1 MLSERQLETLLKL
14 YQDRMQAVT
23 DEYLRLMGEHL
34 RDMGSLSPTDVHR
47 LKELRRV
54 GTNVKRMKR
63 EIAKAANIS
72 VKDLEKTFRAVAE
85 SDEQFAAQ
93 WFAEAYAAPVKGAAQ
108 ASKPIERILKAQLRV
123 TAQAFKNLSQ
133 TTILSESYR
142 SAVDVAVQTVQAG
155 AVDYRSAIRAAM
167 KKAAVDGLRVKYPS
181 GASRRLDTA
190 VRQNVLDGVR
200 ALNNDILRQLGKEYG
215 ADGVEISA
223 HYLCAED
230 HLPYQGRQFSQKEF
244 DALQARLDRPFGM
257 WNCKHTI
264 FPIILGVSEPA
275 HSDREL
281 EEINRNSS
289 KRIDIGGR
297 SLSRYEWTQ
306 EQRKIETAVRAQK
319 DIANLA
325 KASGDDVARRDAQ
338 AKINA
343 LMDRYDRITET
354 AGLETDYKRMY
365 VAGFRQVKA
374 EEPLKNPAENVIIQ
388 VAGQTV
394 NPKMREQKQRE
405 HILNTDEFAR
415 RSDEALKKGS
425 GFPSVFFADT
435 DIHTLVISNIGKG
448 KAVKKKDGSVSE
460 YFSAEQVIGW
470 TYNRK
475 LKAYVQT
482 HRVCIRYS
490 KSGWHAFPVEE
501 EEAN

>member
-1 MLSERQLETLLKL
+1 MLSERQLEALLKL

-93 WFAEAYAAPVKGAAQ
+93 WFAEAYVAPVKGAAQ

-155 AVDYRSAIRAAM
+155 AVDYRSAIRVAM

-343 LMDRYDRITET
+343 LMDRYDRITEA

-374 EEPLKNPAENVIIQ
+374 EERLKNTAWDGIIITDKQLGKKAGRHMAEWGLDPSS
-388 VAGQTV
+388 AED
-394 NPKMREQKQRE
+394 RQKFIDISKNIRD
-405 HILNTDEFAR
+405 NADEVR
-415 RSDEALKKGS
+415 RVPWLFD
-425 GFPSVFFADT
+425 
-435 DIHTLVISNIGKG
+435 
-448 KAVKKKDGSVSE
+448 KDGKRTVE
-460 YFSAEQVIGW
+460 V
-470 TYNRK
+470 N
-475 LKAYVQT
+475 AYVKGNDVVLIDDGNRYIT
-482 HRVCIRYS
+482 TMKDGINNNRVKGGRRIES
-490 KSGWHAFPVEE
+490 
-501 EEAN
+501 

>member
-1 MLSERQLETLLKL
+1 MLSERQLDALLKL

-54 GTNVKRMKR
+54 ETNVKRMKR

-72 VKDLEKTFRAVAE
+72 VKDLEKTFRDVAE
-85 SDEQFAAQ
+85 SDEQFAAK

-190 VRQNVLDGVR
+190 VWQNVLDGVR

-343 LMDRYDRITET
+343 LMDRYDRITEA

-365 VAGFRQVKA
+365 VAGFRQVK
-374 EEPLKNPAENVIIQ
+374 EDPNLTFIQ
-388 VAGQTV
+388 NDAKIKASSGL
-394 NPKMREQKQRE
+394 PKV
-405 HILNTDEFAR
+405 
-415 RSDEALKKGS
+415 KKGL
-425 GFPSVFFADT
+425 PDET
-435 DIHTLVISNIGKG
+435 I
-448 KAVKKKDGSVSE
+448 KAT
-460 YFSAEQVIGW
+460 AEVD
-470 TYNRK
+470 
-475 LKAYVQT
+475 
-482 HRVCIRYS
+482 
-490 KSGWHAFPVEE
+490 FPVTHGVVPRGANISDVAIIAGDGTGTPIRDLKRLYTSYPKYGAASEWQKKVGTVRTTNFE
-501 EEAN
+501 YELHWYEANGRVPMEEIKVKRVR

>member
-1 MLSERQLETLLKL
+1 MEALLKL

-63 EIAKAANIS
+63 EIAKAANVS

-93 WFAEAYAAPVKGAAQ
+93 WFAEAYTVSAKGAAQ

-155 AVDYRSAIRAAM
+155 VSDYRSAIRAAM
-167 KKAAVDGLRVKYPS
+167 KKAAADGLRVKYPS
-181 GASRRLDTA
+181 GVSRRLDTA

-264 FPIILGVSEPA
+264 FPIILGISEPTY
-275 HSDREL
+275 SDTEL
-281 EEINRNSS
+281 EEINRNSAQ
-289 KRIDIGGR
+289 RIDIGGR
-297 SLSRYEWTQ
+297 ALTRYEWTQ
-306 EQRKIETAVRAQK
+306 EQRKLETAVRAQK
-319 DIANLA
+319 DVANLA

-343 LMDRYDRITET
+343 LMDRYDQITVA

-365 VAGFRQVKA
+365 VAGFRQVK
-374 EEPLKNPAENVIIQ
+374 
-388 VAGQTV
+388 TV
-394 NPKMREQKQRE
+394 EQ
-405 HILNTDEFAR
+405 
-415 RSDEALKKGS
+415 LKKTAGDDIIITNKQL
-425 GFPSVFFADT
+425 GKKAGRHMAEWGLDPSSAEDRQKFVDLSKDIRDNADEVRRVPWLF
-435 DIHTLVISNIGKG
+435 D
-448 KAVKKKDGSVSE
+448 KDGKRTVE
-460 YFSAEQVIGW
+460 V
-470 TYNRK
+470 N
-475 LKAYVQT
+475 AYVKGNDVVLIDDENRYIT
-482 HRVCIRYS
+482 TMKDGINNNRVKGGRRIES
-490 KSGWHAFPVEE
+490 
-501 EEAN
+501 

>member
-1 MLSERQLETLLKL
+1 MLSERQLEALLKL

-23 DEYLRLMGEHL
+23 DEYLRLMGKHL
-34 RDMGSLSPTDVHR
+34 RDMRSLSPTDIHR

-63 EIAKAANIS
+63 EIAKAANVS

-93 WFAEAYAAPVKGAAQ
+93 WFAEAYAVSAKGAAQ

-181 GASRRLDTA
+181 GVSRRLDTA

-264 FPIILGVSEPA
+264 FPIILGISEPTY
-275 HSDREL
+275 SDTEL
-281 EEINRNSS
+281 DEINRNSS

-297 SLSRYEWTQ
+297 ALSRYEWTQ
-306 EQRKIETAVRAQK
+306 EQRKLETAVRAQK
-319 DIANLA
+319 DVANLA
-325 KASGDDVARRDAQ
+325 KASGDDVARREAQ
-338 AKINA
+338 AKIDA
-343 LMDRYDRITET
+343 LMDRYDQITEA

-365 VAGFRQVKA
+365 VAGFRSAPTDPNLTFIRNDAKIKA
-374 EEPLKNPAENVIIQ
+374 TSDLPKVLRGLPDEVTKATADVSFDIVRGIIPKGAPVSAVVVMAGKDTSTPIRDLKRLYATYSDYGM
-388 VAGQTV
+388 ASDW
-394 NPKMREQKQRE
+394 QK
-405 HILNTDEFAR
+405 
-415 RSDEALKKGS
+415 
-425 GFPSVFFADT
+425 
-435 DIHTLVISNIGKG
+435 
-448 KAVKKKDGSVSE
+448 
-460 YFSAEQVIGW
+460 
-470 TYNRK
+470 
-475 LKAYVQT
+475 
-482 HRVCIRYS
+482 
-490 KSGWHAFPVEE
+490 KSGSIRTDNFAYELHWY
-501 EEAN
+501 EANGIVPPNEIKVKRVK

>member
-1 MLSERQLETLLKL
+1 MLSERQLEALLKL

-34 RDMGSLSPTDVHR
+34 KDMGSLSPTDIHR

-93 WFAEAYAAPVKGAAQ
+93 WFAETYAAPAKGAAQ

-181 GASRRLDTA
+181 GVSRRLDTA

-257 WNCKHTI
+257 WNCKHII
-264 FPIILGVSEPA
+264 FPIIFGVSEPVY
-275 HSDREL
+275 SDREL
-281 EEINRNSS
+281 AEINRNSS

-343 LMDRYDRITET
+343 LMDRYDRITEA

-374 EEPLKNPAENVIIQ
+374 EEPLKNTAWDGIIITDKQLGKKAGRHMAEWGLDPSS
-388 VAGQTV
+388 AED
-394 NPKMREQKQRE
+394 RQKFIDISKNIRD
-405 HILNTDEFAR
+405 NADEVR
-415 RSDEALKKGS
+415 RVPWLFD
-425 GFPSVFFADT
+425 
-435 DIHTLVISNIGKG
+435 
-448 KAVKKKDGSVSE
+448 KDGKRTVE
-460 YFSAEQVIGW
+460 V
-470 TYNRK
+470 N
-475 LKAYVQT
+475 AYVKGNDVVLIDDGNRYIT
-482 HRVCIRYS
+482 TMKDGINNNRVKGGRRIES
-490 KSGWHAFPVEE
+490 
-501 EEAN
+501 

>member
-1 MLSERQLETLLKL
+1 MLSERQLEALLKL
-14 YQDRMQAVT
+14 YQDRMQTVT

-93 WFAEAYAAPVKGAAQ
+93 WFTEAYAAPVKGAAQ

-133 TTILSESYR
+133 TTILSDSYR

-155 AVDYRSAIRAAM
+155 VVDYRSAIRSAM

-200 ALNNDILRQLGKEYG
+200 SLNNDILRQLGKEYG

-244 DALQARLDRPFGM
+244 EALQARLDRPFGM

-343 LMDRYDRITET
+343 LMDRYNRIT
-354 AGLETDYKRMY
+354 
-365 VAGFRQVKA
+365 
-374 EEPLKNPAENVIIQ
+374 
-388 VAGQTV
+388 
-394 NPKMREQKQRE
+394 
-405 HILNTDEFAR
+405 
-415 RSDEALKKGS
+415 
-425 GFPSVFFADT
+425 
-435 DIHTLVISNIGKG
+435 
-448 KAVKKKDGSVSE
+448 
-460 YFSAEQVIGW
+460 
-470 TYNRK
+470 
-475 LKAYVQT
+475 
-482 HRVCIRYS
+482 
-490 KSGWHAFPVEE
+490 
-501 EEAN
+501 

>member
-1 MLSERQLETLLKL
+1 MLSERQLEALLKL

-47 LKELRRV
+47 LKELKRV
-54 GTNVKRMKR
+54 GTNVRRMKR
-63 EIAKAANIS
+63 EIARAANIS

-93 WFAEAYAAPVKGAAQ
+93 WFTEAYDAPVKGAAQ

-264 FPIILGVSEPA
+264 FPVILGVSEPA

-289 KRIDIGGR
+289 RRIDIGGR

-325 KASGDDVARRDAQ
+325 KASGDDVARREAQ
-338 AKINA
+338 SKINA
-343 LMDRYDRITET
+343 LMDRYDRITEA

-365 VAGFRQVKA
+365 VAGFRSVSADPNLTFIRNDAKIKA
-374 EEPLKNPAENVIIQ
+374 ASDLPKVLRGLPDEVTKATADVSFDIVRGIIPKGVPVSAVVVMAGKDTSTPIRDLKRLYATYSDYGMASNW
-388 VAGQTV
+388 
-394 NPKMREQKQRE
+394 QKK
-405 HILNTDEFAR
+405 
-415 RSDEALKKGS
+415 S
-425 GFPSVFFADT
+425 
-435 DIHTLVISNIGKG
+435 
-448 KAVKKKDGSVSE
+448 GSVMTSN
-460 YFSAEQVIGW
+460 F
-470 TYNRK
+470 
-475 LKAYVQT
+475 AYEL
-482 HRVCIRYS
+482 HWY
-490 KSGWHAFPVEE
+490 
-501 EEAN
+501 EANGLVPPNEIKVKRVK

>member
-1 MLSERQLETLLKL
+1 MLSERQLEALLKL

-54 GTNVKRMKR
+54 GANVKRMKR

-93 WFAEAYAAPVKGAAQ
+93 WFAEVYVAPVKGAAQ
-108 ASKPIERILKAQLRV
+108 ASKPIERIIKAQLRV

-155 AVDYRSAIRAAM
+155 VVDYRSAIRATM

-325 KASGDDVARRDAQ
+325 KVSGDDVARRDAQ

-343 LMDRYDRITET
+343 LMDRYDRITEA

-394 NPKMREQKQRE
+394 NTKMREQKQQE
-405 HILNTDEFAR
+405 HIIGSKAFDR
-415 RSDEALKKGS
+415 RTEAAITKGS
-425 GFPSVFFADT
+425 GFPSGFMAGT
-435 DIHTLVISNIGKG
+435 DVQALVMAHMGKGTPDIGKSG
-448 KAVKKKDGSVSE
+448 AISE
-460 YFSAEQVIGW
+460 YFDADGVVGW
-470 TYNRK
+470 TYERNTGT
-475 LKAYVQT
+475 YVLT
-482 HRVCIRYS
+482 RRVCVRYS
-490 KSGWHAFPVEE
+490 KTGWHAFPVEE
-501 EEAN
+501 V

>member
-1 MLSERQLETLLKL
+1 MLSERQLEALLKL
-14 YQDRMQAVT
+14 YQDRMQTVT

-34 RDMGSLSPTDVHR
+34 RDIGSLSPTDIHR
-47 LKELRRV
+47 LKELKRV
-54 GTNVKRMKR
+54 GTNVRRMKR
-63 EIAKAANIS
+63 EIARVANIS
-72 VKDLEKTFRAVAE
+72 VEDLEKTFRAVAE
-85 SDEQFAAQ
+85 SDEKFAAQ
-93 WFAEAYAAPVKGAAQ
+93 WFAEAYTATPKGAAQ

-133 TTILSESYR
+133 TTILPDSYR

-155 AVDYRSAIRAAM
+155 VADYRGAIRVAM
-167 KKAAVDGLRVKYPS
+167 KKAAADGLRVRYPS
-181 GASRRLDTA
+181 GVSRRLDTA

-275 HSDREL
+275 HSDSEL
-281 EEINRNSS
+281 DEINRNSS
-289 KRIDIGGR
+289 RRIDIDGR
-297 SLSRYEWTQ
+297 ALTRYGWTQ
-306 EQRKIETAVRAQK
+306 EQRKIETAVRTQK

-325 KASGDDVARRDAQ
+325 RASGDDVARRDAQ

-343 LMDRYDRITET
+343 LMDRYDRITEA

-365 VAGFRQVKA
+365 VAGFRQVKTADQLSDKEKYKAAAFATPELLKKHVDKHLA
-374 EEPLKNPAENVIIQ
+374 EYGGITQEEYIQ
-388 VAGQTV
+388 AARNLLQ
-394 NPKMREQKQRE
+394 QKE
-405 HILNTDEFAR
+405 SDDILVMK
-415 RSDEALKKGS
+415 RSDGS
-425 GFPSVFFADT
+425 
-435 DIHTLVISNIGKG
+435 ISKYRVSTNEFVVGTKNGEIRTAFKP
-448 KAVKKKDGSVSE
+448 KDGIKYWEDE
-460 YFSAEQVIGW
+460 YER
-470 TYNRK
+470 NK
-475 LKAYVQT
+475 D
-482 HRVCIRYS
+482 
-490 KSGWHAFPVEE
+490 
-501 EEAN
+501 

>member
-1 MLSERQLETLLKL
+1 MLSERQLEALLKL

-34 RDMGSLSPTDVHR
+34 KDMGSLSPTDIHR

-54 GTNVKRMKR
+54 GANVKRMKR

-93 WFAEAYAAPVKGAAQ
+93 WFAEAYTAPVKGAVQ

-167 KKAAVDGLRVKYPS
+167 KKAAADGLRVKYHS

-343 LMDRYDRITET
+343 LMDRYDRITEA

-374 EEPLKNPAENVIIQ
+374 EERLKNTAWDGIIITDKQLGKKAGRHMAEWGLDPSS
-388 VAGQTV
+388 AED
-394 NPKMREQKQRE
+394 RQKFIDISKNIRD
-405 HILNTDEFAR
+405 NADEVR
-415 RSDEALKKGS
+415 RVPWLFD
-425 GFPSVFFADT
+425 
-435 DIHTLVISNIGKG
+435 
-448 KAVKKKDGSVSE
+448 KDGKRTVE
-460 YFSAEQVIGW
+460 V
-470 TYNRK
+470 N
-475 LKAYVQT
+475 AYVKGNDVVLIDDGNRYIT
-482 HRVCIRYS
+482 TMKDGINNNRVKGGRRIES
-490 KSGWHAFPVEE
+490 
-501 EEAN
+501 

>member
-1 MLSERQLETLLKL
+1 MLSERQLEALLKL
-14 YQDRMQAVT
+14 YQDRMQTVT

-34 RDMGSLSPTDVHR
+34 RDMESLSPTDVHR

-54 GTNVKRMKR
+54 GANVKRMKR

-93 WFAEAYAAPVKGAAQ
+93 WFAETYAAPAKGAAQ
-108 ASKPIERILKAQLRV
+108 ASKPIERIIKAQLRV

-155 AVDYRSAIRAAM
+155 VVDYRSAIRATM

-275 HSDREL
+275 YSDREL
-281 EEINRNSS
+281 AEINRNSS

-325 KASGDDVARRDAQ
+325 KVSGDDVARRDAQ

-343 LMDRYDRITET
+343 LMDRYDRITEA

-374 EEPLKNPAENVIIQ
+374 EERLKNTAWDGIIITDKQLGKKAGRHMAEWGLDPSS
-388 VAGQTV
+388 AED
-394 NPKMREQKQRE
+394 RQKFIDISKNIRD
-405 HILNTDEFAR
+405 NADEVR
-415 RSDEALKKGS
+415 RVPWLFD
-425 GFPSVFFADT
+425 
-435 DIHTLVISNIGKG
+435 
-448 KAVKKKDGSVSE
+448 KDGKRTVE
-460 YFSAEQVIGW
+460 V
-470 TYNRK
+470 N
-475 LKAYVQT
+475 AYVKGNDVVLIDDGNRYIT
-482 HRVCIRYS
+482 TMKDGINNNRVKGGRRIES
-490 KSGWHAFPVEE
+490 
-501 EEAN
+501 